1 MTQLNGD
8 MIILSKKKKKSRLGF
23 MLPSRS
29 HFGCTQIKSK
39 RVEKD
44 TLYIHLS
51 QESWSKYINS
61 RQGRLQSKEC

>member
-8 MIILSKKKKKSRLGF
+8 MIILSKKKSRFDF

-29 HFGCTQIKSK
+29 HFECTQIKSK

-44 TLYIHLS
+44 ILDKHLS

-61 RQGRLQSKEC
+61 RHGRLQSKEC